1 MEKLRRRDG
10 VARKNICRIV
20 LPYSEVQKRI
30 AKVKAASQS
39 ELKQAYSSSDCG
51 GYLTEHWRVHTTEKT
66 KGLTNDLRCYAMIN
80 IFSEAL
86 SGQHYLGEAFLF
98 NATKARI
105 EAGGSS
111 ESKDIQVQDVLD
123 AIQTLSEAADAIDS
137 TWDGTKGDKA
147 IGKRTNRKEEYTA
160 RKKGEAAAVRYNDD
174 AEHMGEDAAEAA
186 YPGRG
191 KGKAVGML
199 TGRLEKTMLPDNF
212 MSDDYDDEDDSD
224 YVERVGAGAW
234 RISVVLGGSEEYI
247 LGH

>member
-86 SGQHYLGEAFLF
+86 SGQHYLGEGFLF

-123 AIQTLSEAADAIDS
+123 AIQTLYEAADAIDS

-174 AEHMGEDAAEAA
+174 AEYMGEDAAEAA

-199 TGRLEKTMLPDNF
+199 TGRVEKTMLLDNF
-212 MSDDYDDEDDSD
+212 MGDDYDDEDDSD
-224 YVERVGAGAW
+224 YVE
-234 RISVVLGGSEEYI
+234 
-247 LGH
+247 